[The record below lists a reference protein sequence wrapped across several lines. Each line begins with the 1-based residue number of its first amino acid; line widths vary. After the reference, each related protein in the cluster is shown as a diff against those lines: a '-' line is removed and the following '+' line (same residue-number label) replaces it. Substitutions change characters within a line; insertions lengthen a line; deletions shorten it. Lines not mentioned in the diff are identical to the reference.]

1 MENILTYKKDIP
13 LNDEGFAKY
22 DAVEQLLEARK
33 NKKDAENLIL
43 KLEASIVEL
52 YEKSNTKTITF
63 EKLGVKVTGTPA
75 KQVKENSYE
84 SIISAFSPEE
94 RTKYGEEIETKTTL
108 IKWDYERIWKDHK
121 PVEIIKNTKAKITL
135 TVLKGE

>member
-13 LNDEGFAKY
+13 LNGEDFAKY
-22 DAVEQLLEARK
+22 DAVERLLEARK
-33 NKKDAENLIL
+33 NKADVENLIL
-43 KLEASIVEL
+43 KLETSIIEL
-52 YEKSNTKTITF
+52 YKKSNTKTITF
-63 EKLGVKVTGTPA
+63 EKLGVKVTGTPE

-94 RTKYGEEIETKTTL
+94 ISKYGKEIKTETTS
-108 IKWDYERIWKDHK
+108 IKWNYERIWKDHK
-121 PVEIIKNTKAKITL
+121 PIEIIKNTKAKLTL